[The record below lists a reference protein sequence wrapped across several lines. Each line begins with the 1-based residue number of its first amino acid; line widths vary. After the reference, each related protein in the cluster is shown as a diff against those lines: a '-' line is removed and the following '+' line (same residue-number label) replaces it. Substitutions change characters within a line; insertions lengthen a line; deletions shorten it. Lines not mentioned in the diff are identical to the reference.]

1 MTLKEI
7 REEAWEI
14 ARDVALVDQD
24 RLWPS
29 REMNKYINRAYKQI
43 ARDTKCIKD
52 SITPS
57 VCRISVAP
65 PADLA
70 DLTSKATSDSFYAQ
84 DLAWYNDSNSLLYG
98 QLVTPYSLPLSDKIL
113 KIVEAKWTNVMW
125 KLVKVSV
132 QKWQVSPI
140 WEQVIGSFA
149 TEYATDL
156 DSKRIALNYRTAS
169 SDTLKLVVRRMP
181 LANLVNDADT
191 PEFPEDYHYAFLNGV
206 LWQMFSKTDAETLN
220 KVKADEYHAK
230 FLVDIDTVKKEEE
243 LLDTRLNVHSAMGAF
258 R

>member
-24 RLWPS
+24 RLWPTI
-29 REMNKYINRAYKQI
+29 EMNKYINRAYMQI
-43 ARDTKCIKD
+43 ARDTRCIKD
-52 SITPS
+52 SITPAI
-57 VCRISVAP
+57 CRITIAP
-65 PADLA
+65 PIDLA
-70 DLTSKATSDSFYAQ
+70 DLTAKALTDAFYAQ
-84 DLAWYNDSNSLLYG
+84 DLAWYNNNSSLLYG

-140 WEQVIGSFA
+140 WEQVIGSFP

-156 DSKRIALNYRTAS
+156 DSKRIALNYRSTS

-181 LANLVNDADT
+181 LTVLVNNTDT

-220 KVKADEYHAK
+220 KVKAEEYHAK
-230 FLVDIDTVKKEEE
+230 FLIDIDSIKKEEE
-243 LLDTRLNVHSAMGAF
+243 LLDTKLSVHNAMGAF